1 MKDKLY
7 KTHKTKRSFIFK
19 KIIICSAIAFASSIV
34 AAIPLSINLVQETKA
49 NKESI
54 SLKEISSNEE
64 KEDNIILPEKTIIL
78 I

>member
-7 KTHKTKRSFIFK
+7 KTHKTNRSFIFRR
-19 KIIICSAIAFASSIV
+19 ILICSAIAFVSSIV
-34 AAIPLSINLVQETKA
+34 AAIPLSINLVQETKT

-54 SLKEISSNEE
+54 SVKEISSTEE
-64 KEDNIILPEKTIIL
+64 KEDNIVLPEKTINL

>member
-7 KTHKTKRSFIFK
+7 KTHKTNRSFIFRR
-19 KIIICSAIAFASSIV
+19 ILICSAIAFASSIV
-34 AAIPLSINLVQETKA
+34 AAIPLSINLVQETKT

-54 SLKEISSNEE
+54 SVKEISYTEE
-64 KEDNIILPEKTIIL
+64 KEDNIVLPEKTINL

>member
-7 KTHKTKRSFIFK
+7 KTHKTNRSFIFK
-19 KIIICSAIAFASSIV
+19 RIVICSSITFASLII
-34 AAIPLSINLVQETKA
+34 AAIPLSINLVKEAKT

-54 SLKEISSNEE
+54 SVKEISSTEE
-64 KEDNIILPEKTIIL
+64 KEGSIVLPEKTINL

>member
-7 KTHKTKRSFIFK
+7 KTHKTNRSFIFRR
-19 KIIICSAIAFASSIV
+19 ILICSAIAFASSIV
-34 AAIPLSINLVQETKA
+34 AAIPLSINLVQEAKT

-54 SLKEISSNEE
+54 SVKEISSTEE
-64 KEDNIILPEKTIIL
+64 KEDNIVLPEKTINL

>member
-7 KTHKTKRSFIFK
+7 KTHKTNRSFIFRR
-19 KIIICSAIAFASSIV
+19 ILICSAIAFASSIV
-34 AAIPLSINLVQETKA
+34 AAIPLSINLVQETKT

-54 SLKEISSNEE
+54 SVKEISSTEE
-64 KEDNIILPEKTIIL
+64 KEDNIVLPEKTINL